1 MRKKQY
7 NPPHTPPH
15 PSKWIDSSSARGP
28 SHPLKHTS
36 SSPTRAAGGR
46 GIRKGLSV
54 CGGGGGGRG
63 GGGGGSG
70 KGEGRGDLKNA
81 GEKLKNVHFYL
92 VNA

>member
-1 MRKKQY
+1 MDRLLLGAGAIAPTQA
-7 NPPHTPPH
+7 HIFF
-15 PSKWIDSSSARGP
+15 S
-28 SHPLKHTS
+28 HTS
-36 SSPTRAAGGR
+36 RRREGER
-46 GIRKGLSV
+46 LIRKGLSV
-54 CGGGGGGRG
+54 CGGGGRG